1 MIGMVLALY
10 RYIFARKIF
19 FRFNKLI
26 YQMSLHGMGILNYKD
41 DIQSGEDFFMRGL
54 DLAKNGVIMDV
65 GANIGEYGAS
75 LRSRHR
81 NIRIICFEP
90 HPFTFLKLEKNLRGL
105 NIEAHNLGVGAS
117 EGSFTLYDYADND
130 GSEHASLH
138 RGVIEQIHKGSAVE
152 HQVKV
157 VSLDDFAVHERV
169 ERIALL
175 KIDTEG
181 HEFEVLR
188 GATRLLKNGKIDI
201 IHFEF
206 NEMNVV
212 SGVFFKNIWDFLPQY
227 NFYRML
233 PDGLVQIKNYNPVF
247 CEIFA
252 YQNIVAKLK
261 AENE

>member
-1 MIGMVLALY
+1 
-10 RYIFARKIF
+10 
-19 FRFNKLI
+19 
-26 YQMSLHGMGILNYKD
+26 
-41 DIQSGEDFFMRGL
+41 
-54 DLAKNGVIMDV
+54 V
-65 GANIGEYGAS
+65 GAA
-75 LRSRHR
+75 
-81 NIRIICFEP
+81 
-90 HPFTFLKLEKNLRGL
+90 
-105 NIEAHNLGVGAS
+105 

-138 RGVIEQIHKGSAVE
+138 RGVIEQIHNGSVVE

-157 VSLDDFAVHERV
+157 VSLDDFAVREGI

-212 SGVFFKNIWDFLPQY
+212 SGVFFKNIWDFLPEY

-252 YQNIVAKLK
+252 YQNIVAKIK